1 MIGILAGMGPKSTG
15 PFVDTVVAECQT
27 IYGAKH
33 DMDFPHMMI
42 YSCPTPFYM
51 DRPID
56 HEAMKKAII
65 EGAQKLESTGVEF
78 IAMPCNTAHLYF
90 DELQRSLSVPILNIV
105 DETLQA
111 IPENTKRV
119 ALLATE
125 ATVQAGIY
133 QDGIAKR
140 NIEYIHYEKWQTMIN
155 QIISCIKGGEI
166 EKARKLWDALVLQLK
181 DEVDTAIIA
190 CTDLNVVASEDFVDS
205 SQCLAKAVVR
215 MYVETIRGS
224 HLLKWDTHL
233 TKTLEKNLYPLLK

>member
-56 HEAMKKAII
+56 HAAMKKAII
-65 EGAQKLESTGVEF
+65 EGAQKLESTGVDF

-90 DELQRSLSVPILNIV
+90 QELQRSITIPILNIV
-105 DETLQA
+105 DETLKA

-133 QDGIAKR
+133 QDGITKR
-140 NIEYIHYEKWQTMIN
+140 NIEYIHNEHWQEMIN
-155 QIISCIKGGEI
+155 QIITCIKGGEI
-166 EKARKLWDALVLQLK
+166 EEARKLWSLLVLQLK

-190 CTDLNVVASEDFVDS
+190 CTDLNVVVSEDFVDS
-205 SQCLAKAVVR
+205 AQCLAKAVVR
-215 MYVETIRGS
+215 IYASNIKKS
-224 HLLKWDTHL
+224 S
-233 TKTLEKNLYPLLK
+233 

>member
-15 PFVDTVVAECQT
+15 PFIDTVIAKCQT

-65 EGAQKLESTGVEF
+65 EGAQKLESTGASF

-90 DELQRSLSVPILNIV
+90 EELQQSLSIPILNIV
-105 DETLQA
+105 DETLKA
-111 IPENTKRV
+111 IPETAKRV

-140 NIEYIHYEKWQTMIN
+140 NIEYIHHETWQEMIN
-155 QIISCIKGGEI
+155 QIITCIKSGEI
-166 EKARKLWDALVLQLK
+166 EKAHELWNALVLQLRE
-181 DEVDTAIIA
+181 EVDTAIIA
-190 CTDLNVVASEDFVDS
+190 CTDLNVVAIEDFVDS
-205 SQCLAKAVVR
+205 SQCLAKTVVR
-215 MYVETIRGS
+215 MYLS
-224 HLLKWDTHL
+224 N
-233 TKTLEKNLYPLLK
+233 TKRSS

>member
-33 DMDFPHMMI
+33 DIDFPHMMI

-51 DRPID
+51 DCPID

-65 EGAQKLESTGVEF
+65 EGAQKLESTGASF

-90 DELQRSLSVPILNIV
+90 DELQQSLSIPILNIV
-105 DETLQA
+105 DETLKE
-111 IPENTKRV
+111 IPETAKRV

-140 NIEYIHYEKWQTMIN
+140 NIEYIHYEQWQESIN
-155 QIISCIKGGEI
+155 QIITYIKSGEV
-166 EKARKLWDALVLQLK
+166 EEARELWSALVLQLK

-205 SQCLAKAVVR
+205 AQCLAKAVVK
-215 MYVETIRGS
+215 MYVENIRG
-224 HLLKWDTHL
+224 
-233 TKTLEKNLYPLLK
+233 PQ

>member
-15 PFVDTVVAECQT
+15 PFVDTVVAGCQT

-56 HEAMKKAII
+56 QEAMKKAII
-65 EGAQKLESTGVEF
+65 EGAQKLESTGVSF

-90 DELQRSLSVPILNIV
+90 EELQRSISIPILNIV

-111 IPENTKRV
+111 IPETAKKV

-125 ATVQAGIY
+125 ATIQAGIY
-133 QDGIAKR
+133 QDGITKR
-140 NIEYIHYEKWQTMIN
+140 NIEYIHHEKWQTMIN
-155 QIISCIKGGEI
+155 QIITCIKSGEI
-166 EKARKLWDALVLQLK
+166 EAAQELWSALVLQLK
-181 DEVDTAIIA
+181 DDVDTAIIA
-190 CTDLNVVASEDFVDS
+190 CTDLNVVANEEFVDS
-205 SQCLAKAVVR
+205 AQCLAEAVVR
-215 MYVETIRGS
+215 MYAETIRRS
-224 HLLKWDTHL
+224 Q
-233 TKTLEKNLYPLLK
+233 

>member
-65 EGAQKLESTGVEF
+65 EGAQKLESTGASF

-90 DELQRSLSVPILNIV
+90 EELQQSLSIPILNIV
-105 DETLQA
+105 DETLKA

-125 ATVQAGIY
+125 ATVQSGIY
-133 QDGIAKR
+133 QDRIAKR
-140 NIEYIHYEKWQTMIN
+140 NIEYIHYEQWQESIN
-155 QIISCIKGGEI
+155 QIITYIKSGEV
-166 EKARKLWDALVLQLK
+166 EEARELWSALVLQLK

-190 CTDLNVVASEDFVDS
+190 CTDLNVLASEDFIDS

-215 MYVETIRGS
+215 MYVENIRGS
-224 HLLKWDTHL
+224 Q
-233 TKTLEKNLYPLLK
+233 

>member
-65 EGAQKLESTGVEF
+65 EGAQKLESTGASF

-90 DELQRSLSVPILNIV
+90 EELQQSLSIPILNIV
-105 DETLQA
+105 DETLKA
-111 IPENTKRV
+111 IPETAKRV

-125 ATVQAGIY
+125 ATVQSGIY

-140 NIEYIHYEKWQTMIN
+140 NIEYIHYEQWQESIN
-155 QIISCIKGGEI
+155 QIISYIKGGEI
-166 EKARKLWDALVLQLK
+166 EKARKLWNALVLQLR

-215 MYVETIRGS
+215 MYVENIRGS
-224 HLLKWDTHL
+224 Q
-233 TKTLEKNLYPLLK
+233 

>member
-33 DMDFPHMMI
+33 DIDFPHMMI

-56 HEAMKKAII
+56 HVAMKKAII
-65 EGAQKLESTGVEF
+65 EGAQKLESTGVDF

-90 DELQRSLSVPILNIV
+90 EELQRSITIPILNIV
-105 DETLQA
+105 DETLKA

-125 ATVQAGIY
+125 ATVQASIY
-133 QDGIAKR
+133 QDGITKR
-140 NIEYIHYEKWQTMIN
+140 DIEYIHNEQWQEMIN
-155 QIISCIKGGEI
+155 QIITCIKGGEI
-166 EKARKLWDALVLQLK
+166 EEARKLWSLLVLQLK

-190 CTDLNVVASEDFVDS
+190 CTDLNAVVSEDFVDS
-205 SQCLAKAVVR
+205 AQCLAKAVVR
-215 MYVETIRGS
+215 IYASNIKKS
-224 HLLKWDTHL
+224 S
-233 TKTLEKNLYPLLK
+233 

>member
-56 HEAMKKAII
+56 HAAMKKAII
-65 EGAQKLESTGVEF
+65 EGAQKLESTGVDF

-90 DELQRSLSVPILNIV
+90 EELQRSITIPILNIV
-105 DETLQA
+105 DETLKA

-125 ATVQAGIY
+125 ATVQASIY
-133 QDGIAKR
+133 QDGITKR
-140 NIEYIHYEKWQTMIN
+140 DIEYIHNEQWQEMIN
-155 QIISCIKGGEI
+155 QIITCIKGGEI
-166 EKARKLWDALVLQLK
+166 AEARKLWSLLVLQLK

-190 CTDLNVVASEDFVDS
+190 CTDLNVVVSEDFVDS
-205 SQCLAKAVVR
+205 AQCLAKAVVR
-215 MYVETIRGS
+215 IYASNIKKS
-224 HLLKWDTHL
+224 S
-233 TKTLEKNLYPLLK
+233 

>member
-65 EGAQKLESTGVEF
+65 EGAQKLESTGASF

-90 DELQRSLSVPILNIV
+90 EELQQSLSIPILNIV
-105 DETLQA
+105 DETLKA
-111 IPENTKRV
+111 IPETAKRV

-140 NIEYIHYEKWQTMIN
+140 NIEYIHHEKWQESIN

-166 EKARKLWDALVLQLK
+166 EKARELWNALVLQLRE
-181 DEVDTAIIA
+181 EVDTAIIA
-190 CTDLNVVASEDFVDS
+190 CTDLNVVAREDFVDS
-205 SQCLAKAVVR
+205 AQCLAEAVVE
-215 MYVETIRGS
+215 MYAKNIRES
-224 HLLKWDTHL
+224 Q
-233 TKTLEKNLYPLLK
+233 

>member
-15 PFVDTVVAECQT
+15 PFVDTVVAGCQT

-51 DRPID
+51 DRSID
-56 HEAMKKAII
+56 HAAMKKAII
-65 EGAQKLESTGVEF
+65 EGAQKLESTGVDF

-90 DELQRSLSVPILNIV
+90 EELQRSITIPILNIV

-111 IPENTKRV
+111 IPETAKRV

-133 QDGIAKR
+133 QDEIIKR
-140 NIEYIHYEKWQTMIN
+140 NIEYIHNEQWQEMIN
-155 QIISCIKGGEI
+155 QIITCIKGGEI
-166 EKARKLWDALVLQLK
+166 EEARKLWSVLVLQLK

-190 CTDLNVVASEDFVDS
+190 CTDLNVVVSEDFVDS

-215 MYVETIRGS
+215 MYVSNIKRS
-224 HLLKWDTHL
+224 S
-233 TKTLEKNLYPLLK
+233 

>member
-15 PFVDTVVAECQT
+15 PFVDTVVAGCQT

-65 EGAQKLESTGVEF
+65 EGAQKLESTGASF

-90 DELQRSLSVPILNIV
+90 EELQQSLSIPILNIV
-105 DETLQA
+105 DETLKA
-111 IPENTKRV
+111 IPETAKRV

-133 QDGIAKR
+133 QDGIAKC
-140 NIEYIHYEKWQTMIN
+140 NIEYIHYERWQESIN
-155 QIISCIKGGEI
+155 QIITYIKSGEV
-166 EKARKLWDALVLQLK
+166 EEARELWNALVLQLK

-215 MYVETIRGS
+215 MYVENIRGS
-224 HLLKWDTHL
+224 K
-233 TKTLEKNLYPLLK
+233 

>member
-65 EGAQKLESTGVEF
+65 DGAQKLESTGASF

-90 DELQRSLSVPILNIV
+90 EELQQSLSIPILNIV
-105 DETLQA
+105 DETLKA
-111 IPENTKRV
+111 IPETAKRV

-125 ATVQAGIY
+125 TTVQAGIY
-133 QDGIAKR
+133 QGGIIKR
-140 NIEYIHYEKWQTMIN
+140 NIEYIHHEKWQDMIN
-155 QIISCIKGGEI
+155 QIITCIKSGEI
-166 EKARKLWDALVLQLK
+166 EKAHELWNTLVLQLR

-190 CTDLNVVASEDFVDS
+190 CTDLNVAASEDFVDS
-205 SQCLAKAVVR
+205 SQCLAEAIVR
-215 MYVETIRGS
+215 MYLS
-224 HLLKWDTHL
+224 N
-233 TKTLEKNLYPLLK
+233 TKRSS

>member
-15 PFVDTVVAECQT
+15 PFVDTVVAGCQT

-56 HEAMKKAII
+56 HAAMKKSII
-65 EGAQKLESTGVEF
+65 EGAQKLESTGVSF

-90 DELQRSLSVPILNIV
+90 EELQHSISIPILNIV
-105 DETLQA
+105 DETLKA
-111 IPENTKRV
+111 IPETAKKV

-133 QDGIAKR
+133 QDRIKKR
-140 NIEYIHYEKWQTMIN
+140 NIEYIHNEKWQEMIN
-155 QIISCIKGGEI
+155 QIITCIKGGEV
-166 EKARKLWDALVLQLK
+166 EEARKLWSVLILQLK

-205 SQCLAKAVVR
+205 SQCLAEAVIK
-215 MYVETIRGS
+215 MYLS
-224 HLLKWDTHL
+224 N
-233 TKTLEKNLYPLLK
+233 TKRSS

>member
-1 MIGILAGMGPKSTG
+1 MTGILAGMGPKSTG
-15 PFVDTVVAECQT
+15 PFIDTVVAECQT

-65 EGAQKLESTGVEF
+65 EGAQKLESTGASF

-90 DELQRSLSVPILNIV
+90 EELQDSLSIPILNIV

-111 IPENTKRV
+111 IPETAKRV

-133 QDGIAKR
+133 QDGIVKR
-140 NIEYIHYEKWQTMIN
+140 NIEYIHHEKWQDMIN
-155 QIISCIKGGEI
+155 QIITYIKSGKVE
-166 EKARKLWDALVLQLK
+166 EARELWNALVLQLRE
-181 DEVDTAIIA
+181 EVDTAIIA

-215 MYVETIRGS
+215 MYLS
-224 HLLKWDTHL
+224 N
-233 TKTLEKNLYPLLK
+233 TKRSS

>member
-65 EGAQKLESTGVEF
+65 EGAQKLESTGASF

-90 DELQRSLSVPILNIV
+90 DELQQSLSIPILNIV
-105 DETLQA
+105 DETLKA
-111 IPENTKRV
+111 IPETAKRV

-125 ATVQAGIY
+125 ATVQSGIY

-140 NIEYIHYEKWQTMIN
+140 NIEYIHYEQWQESIN
-155 QIISCIKGGEI
+155 QIITYIKSGEV
-166 EKARKLWDALVLQLK
+166 EEAHRLWEALVLQLK

-205 SQCLAKAVVR
+205 AQCLAKTVVR
-215 MYVETIRGS
+215 MYVENIRRS
-224 HLLKWDTHL
+224 Q
-233 TKTLEKNLYPLLK
+233 

>member
-56 HEAMKKAII
+56 HAAMKKAII
-65 EGAQKLESTGVEF
+65 EGAQKLESTGVDF

-90 DELQRSLSVPILNIV
+90 EELQRSITIPILNIV
-105 DETLQA
+105 DETLKA

-125 ATVQAGIY
+125 ATVQASIY
-133 QDGIAKR
+133 QDGITKR
-140 NIEYIHYEKWQTMIN
+140 DIEYIHNEQWQEMIN
-155 QIISCIKGGEI
+155 QIITCIKGGEI
-166 EKARKLWDALVLQLK
+166 EEARKLWSLLVLQLK
-181 DEVDTAIIA
+181 DEADTAIIA
-190 CTDLNVVASEDFVDS
+190 CTNLNVVVSEDFVDS
-205 SQCLAKAVVR
+205 AQCLAKAVVR
-215 MYVETIRGS
+215 IYASNIKKS
-224 HLLKWDTHL
+224 S
-233 TKTLEKNLYPLLK
+233 

>member
-27 IYGAKH
+27 IHGAKH

-65 EGAQKLESTGVEF
+65 EGAQKLESTGAGF
-78 IAMPCNTAHLYF
+78 IAMSCNTAHLYF
-90 DELQRSLSVPILNIV
+90 EELQQSLSIPILNIV
-105 DETLQA
+105 DETLKA
-111 IPENTKRV
+111 IPETAKRV
-119 ALLATE
+119 ALLETE

-140 NIEYIHYEKWQTMIN
+140 NIEYIHYEQWQESIN
-155 QIISCIKGGEI
+155 QIITYIKSGEV
-166 EKARKLWDALVLQLK
+166 EEARELWSALVLQLK

-205 SQCLAKAVVR
+205 AQCLAKAVVR
-215 MYVETIRGS
+215 MYLS
-224 HLLKWDTHL
+224 N
-233 TKTLEKNLYPLLK
+233 TKRSS

>member
-65 EGAQKLESTGVEF
+65 EGAQKLESTGASF

-90 DELQRSLSVPILNIV
+90 EELQQSLSIPILNIV
-105 DETLQA
+105 DETLKA
-111 IPENTKRV
+111 IPETAKRV

-133 QDGIAKR
+133 QDGIAKC
-140 NIEYIHYEKWQTMIN
+140 NIEYIHYERWQESIN
-155 QIISCIKGGEI
+155 QIITYIKSGEV
-166 EKARKLWDALVLQLK
+166 EEARELWNALVLQLK

-215 MYVETIRGS
+215 MYVENIRGS
-224 HLLKWDTHL
+224 K
-233 TKTLEKNLYPLLK
+233 

>member
-33 DMDFPHMMI
+33 DIDFPHMMI

-65 EGAQKLESTGVEF
+65 EGAQKLESTGASF

-90 DELQRSLSVPILNIV
+90 EELQDSLSIPILNIV

-111 IPENTKRV
+111 IPETAKRV

-133 QDGIAKR
+133 QDGIVKR
-140 NIEYIHYEKWQTMIN
+140 NIEYIHHEKWQDMIN
-155 QIISCIKGGEI
+155 QIITYIKSGKVE
-166 EKARKLWDALVLQLK
+166 EARELWNALVLQLRE
-181 DEVDTAIIA
+181 EVDTAIIA

-205 SQCLAKAVVR
+205 AKCLAKAVVK
-215 MYVETIRGS
+215 MYVENIRGA
-224 HLLKWDTHL
+224 K
-233 TKTLEKNLYPLLK
+233 

>member
-65 EGAQKLESTGVEF
+65 EGAQKLESTGASF

-90 DELQRSLSVPILNIV
+90 EELQQSLSIPILNIV
-105 DETLQA
+105 DETVKA

-125 ATVQAGIY
+125 ATVQSGIY

-140 NIEYIHYEKWQTMIN
+140 NIEYIHYEQWQESIN
-155 QIISCIKGGEI
+155 QIITYIKSGEV
-166 EKARKLWDALVLQLK
+166 EEARELWSALVLQLK

-190 CTDLNVVASEDFVDS
+190 CTDLNVLASEDFIDS

-215 MYVETIRGS
+215 MYVENIRGS
-224 HLLKWDTHL
+224 Q
-233 TKTLEKNLYPLLK
+233 

>member
-15 PFVDTVVAECQT
+15 PFVDTVVAQCQI

-33 DMDFPHMMI
+33 DIDFPHMMI

-56 HEAMKKAII
+56 HAAMKKAII
-65 EGAQKLESTGVEF
+65 EGAQKLESTGVDF

-90 DELQRSLSVPILNIV
+90 EELQRSLSIPILNIV
-105 DETLQA
+105 DETLKA
-111 IPENTKRV
+111 IPENTKKV

-140 NIEYIHYEKWQTMIN
+140 DIDYIHNKQWQESIN
-155 QIISCIKGGEI
+155 QIITCIKGGEI
-166 EKARKLWDALVLQLK
+166 EEARQLWSALILQLQ

-190 CTDLNVVASEDFVDS
+190 CTDLNVVASEDFIDS
-205 SQCLAKAVVR
+205 AQCLAKAVVNAYLSNTQR
-215 MYVETIRGS
+215 S
-224 HLLKWDTHL
+224 S
-233 TKTLEKNLYPLLK
+233 

>member
-65 EGAQKLESTGVEF
+65 EGAQKLESTGASF

-90 DELQRSLSVPILNIV
+90 EELQHSLSIPILNIV

-111 IPENTKRV
+111 IPKNAKRV

-133 QDGIAKR
+133 QDGIIKR
-140 NIEYIHYEKWQTMIN
+140 NIEYIHHETWQEMIN
-155 QIISCIKGGEI
+155 QIITCIKSGEI
-166 EKARKLWDALVLQLK
+166 EKAHELWNALVLQLK

-224 HLLKWDTHL
+224 Q
-233 TKTLEKNLYPLLK
+233 

>member
-65 EGAQKLESTGVEF
+65 EGAQKLESTGASF

-90 DELQRSLSVPILNIV
+90 EELQDSLSIPILNIV

-111 IPENTKRV
+111 IPETAKRV
-119 ALLATE
+119 TLLATE

-140 NIEYIHYEKWQTMIN
+140 NIEYIHHETWQEMIN
-155 QIISCIKGGEI
+155 QIITCIKSGEI
-166 EKARKLWDALVLQLK
+166 EKAHELWNTLVLQLRA
-181 DEVDTAIIA
+181 EVDTAIIA
-190 CTDLNVVASEDFVDS
+190 CTDLNVVANEDFVDS
-205 SQCLAKAVVR
+205 SQCLAKAVVK
-215 MYVETIRGS
+215 MYLS
-224 HLLKWDTHL
+224 N
-233 TKTLEKNLYPLLK
+233 TKRSS